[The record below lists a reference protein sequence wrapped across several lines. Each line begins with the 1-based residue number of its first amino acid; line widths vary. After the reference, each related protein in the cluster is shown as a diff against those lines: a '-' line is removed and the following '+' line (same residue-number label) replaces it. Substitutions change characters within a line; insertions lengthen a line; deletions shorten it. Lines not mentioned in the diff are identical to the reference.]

1 MTENSG
7 VLILGELAER
17 KVATITKELL
27 GVGRRLAG
35 ELNDKLSALIVGS
48 GIRDSSEEAIAYGAD
63 NVYLVDDPLLSEYHP
78 DSYTAVIT
86 EACQQ
91 VRPSIVLLGHTDI
104 GREVAPRIAAR
115 LKCFAGMDCV
125 GLSVDQDSKLLVQTR
140 PVYGGNAMAVLV
152 AEGCS
157 PQLATVRP
165 RAMAPLEPDSSRKGR
180 IIDLKVKID
189 SSVLKAKLLA
199 TVNQETEGIKLEDAE
214 VIVAGGGG
222 IGGAE
227 GFDLLRELAK
237 VLRGAVGATRVP
249 CDEGWV
255 PDNLEIGQTGKIVKP
270 NLYIAVGISGASQHL
285 AGVLESKYVVAINNN
300 PDANIFTVS
309 NLGVV
314 ADYREAVPALIKEC
328 RENLTG

>member
-1 MTENSG
+1 M
-7 VLILGELAER
+7 
-17 KVATITKELL
+17 
-27 GVGRRLAG
+27 
-35 ELNDKLSALIVGS
+35 
-48 GIRDSSEEAIAYGAD
+48 
-63 NVYLVDDPLLSEYHP
+63 
-78 DSYTAVIT
+78 
-86 EACQQ
+86 
-91 VRPSIVLLGHTDI
+91 
-104 GREVAPRIAAR
+104 
-115 LKCFAGMDCV
+115 
-125 GLSVDQDSKLLVQTR
+125 
-140 PVYGGNAMAVLV
+140 
-152 AEGCS
+152 
-157 PQLATVRP
+157 
-165 RAMAPLEPDSSRKGR
+165 
-180 IIDLKVKID
+180 
-189 SSVLKAKLLA
+189 LA

-237 VLRGAVGATRVP
+237 ILRGAVGATRVP

-328 RENLTG
+328 RENLTV